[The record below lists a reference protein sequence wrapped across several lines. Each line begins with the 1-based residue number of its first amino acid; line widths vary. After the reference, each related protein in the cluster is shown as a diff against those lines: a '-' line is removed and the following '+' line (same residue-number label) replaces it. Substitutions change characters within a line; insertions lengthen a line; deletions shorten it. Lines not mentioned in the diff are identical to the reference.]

1 MEVIIVA
8 VVLIAIIGYF
18 ILTHDAGPKSV
29 TKVLDANGDGKV
41 NLDDA
46 IHLGDVAVQ
55 KTKATAAKV
64 KTAAKK
70 AVAPKKATAPKKP
83 AAPKKTVKKPAVKK
97 AASKTTK
104 K

>member
-8 VVLIAIIGYF
+8 IALVALVGYF
-18 ILTHDAGPKSV
+18 IWSNSSPAKI
-29 TKVLDANGDGKV
+29 LDANGDGKV
-41 NLDDA
+41 DLKDA
-46 IHLGDVAVQ
+46 VHLGDVAVQ

-70 AVAPKKATAPKKP
+70 AVAPKKAAAPKKP
-83 AAPKKTVKKPAVKK
+83 VAPKKTVKKPAVKK
-97 AASKTTK
+97 AAVKRAK

>member
-8 VVLIAIIGYF
+8 VVLIAIVGYF
-18 ILTHDAGPKSV
+18 ILTHETGTKSV

-41 NLDDA
+41 NLKDA
-46 IHLGDVAVQ
+46 VHLGEVAVN

-70 AVAPKKATAPKKP
+70 AVAPKKAAAPKKP
-83 AAPKKTVKKPAVKK
+83 VAPKKVIKKPAVKK
-97 AASKTTK
+97 AAAK
-104 K
+104 KAKK

>member
-29 TKVLDANGDGKV
+29 TKVLDAN
-41 NLDDA
+41 
-46 IHLGDVAVQ
+46 HLGDVAVQ

-70 AVAPKKATAPKKP
+70 AVAPKKVVAPKKP

-97 AASKTTK
+97 AAAKKTK